1 MTQSL
6 LLCAYRQGEE
16 IAIYD
21 GRPTTVMLLATGAVE
36 DSNPS
41 DYLTVQAS
49 LVAADRLY
57 MMKKQVCLLVTT

>member
-1 MTQSL
+1 MLSD
-6 LLCAYRQGEE
+6 CRQGEE

-21 GRPTTVMLLATGAVE
+21 GRPTTEMLLATGSVE
-36 DSNPS
+36 ESNPS

-57 MMKKQVCLLVTT
+57 MMKKEVSLYTS